1 MSGCDNT
8 SSSLAPTCGCYRNAP
23 FPGSR
28 EGGCGCV
35 SQLLCALNVEVL
47 PRVGAHR
54 STRFT
59 PRRTLLTASIF
70 LFRVGSSP
78 SHTVLCPLEVSLM
91 ETDSS
96 GPRAH
101 SRQQAAGRSA
111 MAPGLFFSSLRSAPS
126 HFKQLCC
133 SVDCR
138 LMIRAG
144 EPVLPPRQVA
154 FHQMRL
160 TPESCCCWVHPSL
173 PALPGLASDLE
184 QVSGAASGPG
194 KPSPGPHLCS
204 LHLPEEALTCT
215 STCPSGDSQAPAAWP
230 WVVSVTM
237 GIDQVATGT
246 QPVARGACRMTPGP
260 EGLAG
265 DPRANGGV
273 GG

>member
-1 MSGCDNT
+1 MSSRG
-8 SSSLAPTCGCYRNAP
+8 
-23 FPGSR
+23 FPNGNR
-28 EGGCGCV
+28 
-35 SQLLCALNVEVL
+35 QQW
-47 PRVGAHR
+47 
-54 STRFT
+54 T
-59 PRRTLLTASIF
+59 P
-70 LFRVGSSP
+70 
-78 SHTVLCPLEVSLM
+78 
-91 ETDSS
+91 
-96 GPRAH
+96 GP
-101 SRQQAAGRSA
+101 QQAAGRSA
-111 MAPGLFFSSLRSAPS
+111 VAPGLFFSSLRSAPS

-246 QPVARGACRMTPGP
+246 QPVARGACRMTPGL

-273 GG
+273 SG